1 MPRASETRNTRDERD
16 ETMKTTK
23 TMTAARE
30 FVTAALSAG
39 WKISSRENIVTI
51 TKHFAPNDRDA
62 FVQLDGEYYGILS
75 LVKARGGSMWGTDGS
90 GVGGYSAMTHGC
102 FTMNVS
108 GVSKPMIDAI
118 YKAWDDALD
127 AEEIAA

>member
-1 MPRASETRNTRDERD
+1 
-16 ETMKTTK
+16 MKTTK

-30 FVTAALSAG
+30 FVNAARSAG
-39 WKISSRENIVTI
+39 WRISSRENIVTI
-51 TKHFAPNDRDA
+51 TKHFTPNSREE

-75 LVKARGGSMWGTDGS
+75 LVKTRGGSMWGTDGS

-108 GVSKPMIDAI
+108 RVGDQMIHAI
-118 YKAWDDALD
+118 YKAWDEVLD
-127 AEEIAA
+127 ETTGEVMTY